1 MSKKILVQQSVFIFR
16 RLLNTTSTSFN
27 LDVQSTDVKP
37 FSQVPSLSAFEII
50 ARNLPGGKFYNK
62 SMKDLH
68 LIMNAEFGNIVRFA
82 GIFGRPP
89 LLFVYDANDFEKT
102 LRTEGVWPERIALE
116 SLAYYRKTKRPDIYN
131 EYSGLFSAQGEEW
144 HKMRTITN
152 PILMQPK
159 IIKLYCK
166 QVDEIA
172 KEFVGIMRKLRDEKC
187 EMPAD
192 FSNYINS
199 WSLES
204 IVAIALERRLNILSG
219 SSNDEKAQELIKNI
233 RLFFEKSFLYD
244 VLPSVWRYYET
255 KGFKNFLKVY
265 DTITN
270 IVLHYI
276 DIAIKEMEKSESSS
290 LNHEDSILR
299 KLLKIDKKAAVVMA
313 SDMLLAGVDTTATA
327 TINILYCLAKN
338 PEKQDILRKELNV
351 ILPSKDTKIT
361 AQNMQNMPYLRAVI
375 KETLR
380 IMPVVSGTARKTGQ
394 DVNLSGYKVPAGT
407 HVIMVPIFEMNDE
420 KQYPQ
425 PEKYMPERW
434 LRENNDPQC
443 PHAKN
448 ANPFTFLPFGFGSR
462 MCIGRRLAE
471 LEIEVLIANVIR
483 NFKLEWHHP
492 DMKIKSTF
500 VNLPISDLKFK
511 VIDA

>member
-1 MSKKILVQQSVFIFR
+1 MLIRQTASISR
-16 RLLNTTSTSFN
+16 RLLTTTSTSFS
-27 LDVQSTDVKP
+27 LDNQLSQNKS
-37 FSQVPSLSAFEII
+37 FSEIPSISALKVVV
-50 ARNLPGGKFYNK
+50 RNIPGGKYYNK
-62 SMKDLH
+62 SMTQLH
-68 LIMNAEFGNIVRFA
+68 ELLYDEYGSILRFP
-82 GIFGRPP
+82 GLFGRPP
-89 LLFVYDANDFEKT
+89 VVFAYDAKDFEKVY
-102 LRTEGVWPERIALE
+102 RNEGVWPERLNLD
-116 SLAYYRKTKRPDIYN
+116 SLVYYRKTKRSDIYDKFA
-131 EYSGLFSAQGEEW
+131 GLFSSQGEEW
-144 HKMRTITN
+144 HSMRTITN

-159 IIKLYCK
+159 TMKLYCT

-204 IVAIALERRLNILSG
+204 VVAVALERRLNILSG

-233 RLFFEKSFLYD
+233 RIFFEKSFEFD
-244 VLPSVWRYYET
+244 GLPSVWRYYET
-255 KGFKNFLKVY
+255 KSFKDFLKVY

-270 IVLHYI
+270 IVLYFI
-276 DIAIKEMEKSESSS
+276 EEAVARIESNPSLSS
-290 LNHEDSILR
+290 NEDGILR

-327 TINILYCLAKN
+327 AINTLYCLAKN
-338 PEKQDILRKELNV
+338 PDKQEILRKELIN
-351 ILPSKDTKIT
+351 ILQTKETQLT
-361 AQNMQNMPYLRAVI
+361 AENMKNLPYLRGVI

-380 IMPVVSGTARKTGQ
+380 IMPVISGTARKVSN
-394 DVNLSGYKVPAGT
+394 DVSISGYKVPAGT
-407 HVIMVPIFEMNDE
+407 HVIMVPIFETTNE

-425 PEKYMPERW
+425 PEKFMPERW

-511 VIDA
+511 AIDL